1 MDYQIE
7 NKEQMDKE
15 IILDN
20 MNHLNEF
27 IDSTNEVT
35 WNYKKFNEDLNIA
48 HNRWLDYV
56 RDKIKESEN
65 SSESNITFSGI
76 KYDNSD
82 SLLSILKN
90 ISQPYNYRNNNEN
103 SKNNSKSINEK
114 EDIFDFM
121 NLKNIMASALNTCSK
136 KKRQSLLSKIH
147 NDENKK
153 DTSNDIINND
163 NLEYKEN
170 FEIEYNNEDDGD
182 ININLDEYNSNHKQ
196 RKIDYN
202 NSSFGTSEK
211 KDENSLCT
219 IEEQPSMEDI
229 EKSNFTQSS
238 FNFFNS
244 KKFAS
249 SHKINIQNNDDKN
262 ITSQNKNNYILDF
275 NNNIINSNK
284 GNTLSQDTEVKKNYK
299 PINDFEA
306 VNSSEKYNNYS
317 SSQNI
322 DIKYNNN
329 NNYLLSNIKNNHNNL
344 LINEQISPSF
354 GQIKDFASSSQKK
367 DIQNNFTK
375 IVVPQFTFRKNN
387 EKMNNDDFTFGVST
401 EKKNDNNYSNTKNTD
416 SFNKKNVVFIHT
428 SRKKNQDD
436 NNKSNNYL
444 SNNKNN
450 QKINNNIN
458 TRININ
464 NANNNLITVLTNSI
478 NEINNQKLYN
488 TNIKNNIINS
498 NNINESEPQP
508 INCVQKVVLSSFK
521 KMKTLNN
528 NNNVNL
534 KKKKK
539 KDKYEDDFEE
549 YEISDS
555 SIISEDDVIEKINK
569 FVPKWARDK
578 EYINQKVFSQLNN
591 KDLIKKSFGDFV
603 VDHLNLNMIF
613 ETHNEVLDIRN
624 STADWK
630 EDKDDNNISKDK
642 ITNINDKEMD
652 AMFPNRKLQF

>member
-56 RDKIKESEN
+56 RDKIKELEN

-90 ISQPYNYRNNNEN
+90 ISQPHNYRNNNEN

-196 RKIDYN
+196 IKIDYN
-202 NSSFGTSEK
+202 NSSYGTSEK

-229 EKSNFTQSS
+229 EKSNFTQFS
-238 FNFFNS
+238 FYFFNS
-244 KKFAS
+244 KKFTS
-249 SHKINIQNNDDKN
+249 SNKINIQNNDDKN

-284 GNTLSQDTEVKKNYK
+284 GNTLSQDTKVKKNYK
-299 PINDFEA
+299 PINDFET

-458 TRININ
+458 TKININ

-488 TNIKNNIINS
+488 TNIKNNIINT
-498 NNINESEPQP
+498 NNINESVPQP
-508 INCVQKVVLSSFK
+508 INCAQKVILSSFK

-528 NNNVNL
+528 NNNMNQT
-534 KKKKK
+534 KPKK

-549 YEISDS
+549 YEISC
-555 SIISEDDVIEKINK
+555 
-569 FVPKWARDK
+569 
-578 EYINQKVFSQLNN
+578 
-591 KDLIKKSFGDFV
+591 
-603 VDHLNLNMIF
+603 
-613 ETHNEVLDIRN
+613 
-624 STADWK
+624 
-630 EDKDDNNISKDK
+630 
-642 ITNINDKEMD
+642 D
-652 AMFPNRKLQF
+652 AGQSYPSGK